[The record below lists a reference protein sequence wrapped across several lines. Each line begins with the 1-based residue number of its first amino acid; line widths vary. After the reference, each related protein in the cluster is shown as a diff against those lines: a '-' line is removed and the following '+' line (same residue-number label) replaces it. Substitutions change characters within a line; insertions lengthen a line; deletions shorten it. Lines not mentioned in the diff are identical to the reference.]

1 MTDFIKPSK
10 LKKDYITGI
19 AILLFVS
26 LLLLE
31 IFLSTFLVKQLSQ
44 EKLWEKEIAFTEIGE
59 LTDSLR
65 QKLET
70 GNFSG
75 KEIQEEV
82 LLMSECVDVI
92 AEYLKKN
99 TNTISRQ
106 QIRELRK
113 DLDSFEKVSQVWINK
128 KVYKNKEELDLSK
141 YIDELKLKK

>member
-1 MTDFIKPSK
+1 MTEFIKPAK

-44 EKLWEKEIAFTEIGE
+44 EKLWEKEIAFAEVGE

-65 QKLET
+65 QTLDA
-70 GNFSG
+70 GNFSD
-75 KEIQEEV
+75 KAIKEEV
-82 LLMSECVDVI
+82 ILVAECVDVI

-113 DLDSFEKVSQVWINK
+113 DLDSFEKVSKVWINK

-141 YIDELKLKK
+141 YIDELKSKK